1 MNKSI
6 ILSAM
11 LALSMPALAADVL
24 YVNGDDTQTINGQTP
39 SWSVVTPIEVQPTNG
54 KFIVEVKSFSDIS
67 ISTVKA
73 ATEDWTIWG
82 NGQYCISNWVK
93 DVLVDADP
101 WQNGTNFPGQFV
113 GCTTALEKK
122 AQSMGAADAGMNGD
136 YTFVFDQALT
146 QCQILPHALYLT
158 GDATAK
164 INDVAANYDIAN
176 SVKVSKADGVF
187 TFNVTIPGGAKTR
200 INVSTTTPLSGNR
213 AWEFYNAG
221 QFSATINSATLGT
234 AVDLAHASTGFIFAE
249 DVPAGDYTVTIT
261 EDMSKVTVTEKAAPA
276 ATVLYVNGAVGENGA
291 PNQIVNGTTITSGWS
306 ITDPVAVPLVDGKFT
321 IKVENFLGVGFS
333 TQKGTNQADWNAE
346 WNPNAVGLANTSDFG
361 IAKVMT
367 TATGSNAKSLSGDHM
382 YGTKGGS
389 YTLIIPE
396 DLSTIT
402 VLPNQ
407 LYLAGG
413 SGITVND
420 ATSFTG
426 DWDAAITNPYK
437 VMLNEANGVFAFTL
451 TTNADG
457 YVDLAT
463 LFANSGSADWTTWGN
478 GKFSTADGN
487 YTAENV
493 NTRQSLSNRVSS
505 IKVAK
510 AGTYNVAVARDMSYV
525 ILCENTEG
533 TIDTGT
539 NNYYATFSNP
549 YSDIELGGNGIEVYN
564 VTVSGDQLVLTKRS
578 DNKVAK
584 GEGVLVKVTNN
595 EAITVKPIDA
605 GLTAAS
611 ESENYLVPTPVTA
624 GTVSEPGYKLY
635 RLAYNDFTNKTGLG
649 FYLGNDDGSITYTTA
664 KPYKAY
670 LKVSTAQAAQIK
682 KFLLN
687 PQPTHV
693 DGINVN
699 EQETDKAIYDISGRR
714 VENPTPGFYI
724 QGNKK
729 IVIR

>member
-24 YVNGDDTQTINGQTP
+24 YVNGFGSQTINGKP
-39 SWSVVTPIEVQPTNG
+39 SPGWTVTAPLAVQPTDG
-54 KFIVEVKSFSDIS
+54 KFIVEVKNFRGIS
-67 ISTVKA
+67 VST
-73 ATEDWTIWG
+73 
-82 NGQYCISNWVK
+82 Q
-93 DVLVDADP
+93 L
-101 WQNGTNFPGQFV
+101 GTNQDDWVSWNQGEHRIVGWVNGIKVEETPGQDSYDFPGKFV
-113 GCTTALEKK
+113 GCTTALEINGN
-122 AQSMGAADAGMNGD
+122 SMEAADAGMAGD
-136 YTFVFDQALT
+136 YTFVFDQELT
-146 QCQILPHALYLT
+146 KCQILPHALYLCGST
-158 GDATAK
+158 KGKIFGVDAK
-164 INDVAANYDIAN
+164 WDIKN
-176 SVKVSKADGVF
+176 PVKVSKVDGVF
-187 TFNVTIPGGAKTR
+187 KFNVTIPGGTDTQFD
-200 INVSTTTPLSGNR
+200 VSTTTPLSGCND
-213 AWEFYNAG
+213 WNFYNLG
-221 QFSATINSATLGT
+221 MFSATINQATLGT

-261 EDMSKVTVTEKAAPA
+261 EDMSKVTVTDKAVPA
-276 ATVLYVNGAVGENGA
+276 VTTLYVNGAVGENGA

-321 IKVENFLGVGFS
+321 IKVDNFLGVGFS

-346 WNPNAVGLANTSDFG
+346 WNPNAVGLVNTSDFG

-367 TATGSNAKSLSGDHM
+367 AATGYTSNTLSGDHM

-389 YTLIIPE
+389 YTIIIPE

-407 LYLAGG
+407 LYLAGDAKSIVDG
-413 SGITVND
+413 TNLGGWDIVNPRKIELD
-420 ATSFTG
+420 
-426 DWDAAITNPYK
+426 
-437 VMLNEANGVFAFTL
+437 EENGVFAFTYY
-451 TTNADG
+451 TKAN
-457 YVDLAT
+457 YNIDLSV
-463 LFANSGSADWTTWGN
+463 LWANSGSADWTTWGN
-478 GKFSTADGN
+478 GKFSTDGST

-493 NTRQSLSNRVSS
+493 NTRQSLINNKTSQMVT
-505 IKVAK
+505 KE
-510 AGTYNVAVARDMSYV
+510 GTYNVAVARDMSYV

-584 GEGVLVKVTNN
+584 GEGVLVKVSSDAT
-595 EAITVKPIDA
+595 ITVKPIDA

-611 ESENYLVPTPVTA
+611 EAENYLVPTPVTA
-624 GTVSEPGYKLY
+624 GTVSESGFKLY
-635 RLAYNDFTNKTGLG
+635 RLAYDNYTAKTGLG
-649 FYLGNDDGSITYTTA
+649 FYLGNADGSITYTTA

-670 LKVSTAQAAQIK
+670 LKVSTAQSAQIK

>member
-11 LALSMPALAADVL
+11 LALSMPAFAADVL
-24 YVNGDDTQTINGQTP
+24 YVNGNYSQTINGQTP
-39 SWSVVTPIEVQPTNG
+39 TWSVVTPIEVQPTNG

-73 ATEDWTIWG
+73 ATEDWTTWET
-82 NGQYCISNWVK
+82 GQYCISKWVK
-93 DVLVDADP
+93 DVKVGDGA
-101 WQNGTNFPGQFV
+101 WEVGTNFPGQFV
-113 GCTTALEKK
+113 GCTTALEQN

-158 GDATAK
+158 GDETAK
-164 INDVAANYDIAN
+164 INDVAANYDIAK

-234 AVDLAHASTGFIFAE
+234 AVDLAHASTGLIFAE
-249 DVPAGDYTVTIT
+249 DVPAGDYTVTIS
-261 EDMSKVTVTEKAAPA
+261 EDLSTVTVTKKAAPA
-276 ATVLYVNGAVGENGA
+276 VTTLYVNGGA
-291 PNQIVNGTTITSGWS
+291 GQIVNGTTITTDWT
-306 ITDPVAVPLVDGKFT
+306 ITDPVSVPLVDGKFT
-321 IKVENFLGVGFS
+321 IKVENFSSVGFS
-333 TQKGTNQADWNAE
+333 TKKGLDQNNWNAE
-346 WNPNAVGLANTSDFG
+346 WNPNAVGLVNTSDFG

-367 TATGSNAKSLSGDHM
+367 AATGFDAQLLAGDHM

-389 YTLIIPE
+389 YTIIIPE
-396 DLSTIT
+396 DLSTTT

-407 LYLAGG
+407 LYLAGDG
-413 SGITVND
+413 LIVDGTNLVGWDIVNPRKITLD
-420 ATSFTG
+420 
-426 DWDAAITNPYK
+426 
-437 VMLNEANGVFAFTL
+437 EANGVFAFTL
-451 TTNADG
+451 TTGADG

-463 LFANSGSADWTTWGN
+463 LFANSDSAVWGTWGK
-478 GKFSTADGN
+478 GKFSTEDN
-487 YTAENV
+487 SYTVENV
-493 NTRQSLSNRVSS
+493 NTRQGLINNAKSLN
-505 IKVAK
+505 IKK

-539 NNYYATFSNP
+539 NDYYATFSNP
-549 YSDIELGGNGIEVYN
+549 YSDIELGGEGIEVYN
-564 VTVSGDQLVLTKRS
+564 VTVSGEQLVLTKRS

-595 EAITVKPIDA
+595 AAITVKPIDA
-605 GLTAAS
+605 GLTPAA
-611 ESENYLVPTPVTA
+611 ESENYLKPTPVTA
-624 GTVSEPGYKLY
+624 GTVSESGFMHY
-635 RLAYNDFTNKTGLG
+635 RLAYNNYTNKTGLG
-649 FYLGNDDGSITYTTA
+649 FYLGAADGSITYTTA

-670 LKVSTAQAAQIK
+670 LRVPVAMSAQIK
-682 KFLLN
+682 GFVIN
-687 PQPTHV
+687 PQPSHV
-693 DGINVN
+693 DEINVT
-699 EQETDKAIYDISGRR
+699 EQETEKDIYDICGRR

-729 IVIR
+729 IVIRK

>member
-24 YVNGDDTQTINGQTP
+24 YVNGDDSQTINGTTSP
-39 SWSVVTPIEVQPTNG
+39 GWTVAAPIEVTPTDG
-54 KFIVEVKSFSDIS
+54 KFIVEVKNFKDIS

-73 ATEDWTIWG
+73 TTAGDWATWNTGE
-82 NGQYCISNWVK
+82 YCISNWENGVK
-93 DVLVDADP
+93 VETGV
-101 WQNGTNFPGQFV
+101 WQVGTNFPGQFV
-113 GCTTALEKK
+113 GCTTALEQK
-122 AQSMGAADAGMNGD
+122 AQSMGAANAGMNGD

-146 QCQILPHALYLT
+146 KCQILPHALYLCGPT
-158 GDATAK
+158 SVSINGTAFT
-164 INDVAANYDIAN
+164 AEWDIAN
-176 SVKVSKADGVF
+176 SVKVQKANGEF
-187 TFNVTIPGGAKTR
+187 KFNVTIPGGAKTQ
-200 INVSTTTPLSGNR
+200 IDVSTTTPLTGNR
-213 AWEFYNAG
+213 NWEFYNAG
-221 QFSATINSATLGT
+221 QFSATINQATLGT

-261 EDMSKVTVTEKAAPA
+261 EDMSKVTVTDKAVPA
-276 ATVLYVNGAVGENGA
+276 VTTLYVNGAVGENGA

-321 IKVENFLGVGFS
+321 IKVDNFLGVGFS

-346 WNPNAVGLANTSDFG
+346 WNPNAVGLVNTSDFG

-367 TATGSNAKSLSGDHM
+367 AATGYTSNTLSGDHM

-389 YTLIIPE
+389 YTIIIPE

-407 LYLAGG
+407 LYLAGDAKSIVDG
-413 SGITVND
+413 TNLGGWDIVNPRKIELD
-420 ATSFTG
+420 
-426 DWDAAITNPYK
+426 
-437 VMLNEANGVFAFTL
+437 EENGVFAFTYY
-451 TTNADG
+451 TKAN
-457 YVDLAT
+457 YNIDLSV
-463 LFANSGSADWTTWGN
+463 LWANNGSEDWTTWGN
-478 GKFSTADGN
+478 GKFSTDGST

-493 NTRQSLSNRVSS
+493 NTRQSLINNKTSQMVT
-505 IKVAK
+505 KE
-510 AGTYNVAVARDMSYV
+510 GTYNVAVARDMSYV

-539 NNYYATFSNP
+539 SNYYATFSNP

-584 GEGVLVKVTNN
+584 GEGVLVKVSSDAT
-595 EAITVKPIDA
+595 ITVKPIDA

-611 ESENYLVPTPVTA
+611 EAENYLVPTPVTA
-624 GTVSEPGYKLY
+624 GTVSESGFKLY
-635 RLAYNDFTNKTGLG
+635 RLAYDNYTAKTGLG
-649 FYLGNDDGSITYTTA
+649 FYLGNADGSITYTTA

-670 LKVSTAQAAQIK
+670 LKVPTAQAAQIK

>member
-24 YVNGDDTQTINGQTP
+24 YVNGDASQTINGTTSP
-39 SWSVVTPIEVQPTNG
+39 GWTVAAPIEVTPTDG
-54 KFIVEVKSFSDIS
+54 KFIVEVKNFKDIS

-73 ATEDWTIWG
+73 TTAGDWATWNTGE
-82 NGQYCISNWVK
+82 YCISNWENGVK
-93 DVLVDADP
+93 VETGV
-101 WQNGTNFPGQFV
+101 WQVGTNFPGQFV
-113 GCTTALEKK
+113 GCTTALEQK
-122 AQSMGAADAGMNGD
+122 AQSMGAANAGMNGD

-146 QCQILPHALYLT
+146 KCQILPHALYLCGPT
-158 GDATAK
+158 SVSINGTAFT
-164 INDVAANYDIAN
+164 AGWDIAN
-176 SVKVSKADGVF
+176 SVKVQKANGEF
-187 TFNVTIPGGAKTR
+187 KFNVTIPGGAKTQ
-200 INVSTTTPLSGNR
+200 IDVSTTTPLTGNR
-213 AWEFYNAG
+213 NWEFYNAG
-221 QFSATINSATLGT
+221 QFSATINQATLGT

-276 ATVLYVNGAVGENGA
+276 VTTLYVNGTA
-291 PNQIVNGTTITSGWS
+291 NQIVNGTTITSGWS
-306 ITDPVAVPLVDGKFT
+306 ITDPVPVSLVDGKYT
-321 IKVENFLGVGFS
+321 IKVDNFLGVGFS
-333 TQKGTNQADWNAE
+333 TQKGTNQDDWNAE

-389 YTLIIPE
+389 YTIIIPE

-407 LYLAGG
+407 LYLAG
-413 SGITVND
+413 
-420 ATSFTG
+420 
-426 DWDAAITNPYK
+426 DAALIVDGTNLGGWDIVNPRK
-437 VMLNEANGVFAFTL
+437 IDLDEENGVFAFTYY
-451 TTNADG
+451 TKEN
-457 YVDLAT
+457 YNIDLSV
-463 LFANSGSADWTTWGN
+463 LWANSGSADWTTWGN
-478 GKFSTADGN
+478 GKFSTDGST

-493 NTRQSLSNRVSS
+493 NTRQSLINNKKSQ
-505 IKVAK
+505 KVAK

-539 NNYYATFSNP
+539 ENYYATFSNP

-611 ESENYLVPTPVTA
+611 EAENYLVPTPVTA

-635 RLAYNDFTNKTGLG
+635 RLAYDNFTNKTGLG
-649 FYLGNDDGSITYTTA
+649 FYLGNNDGSITYDPA

-670 LKVSTAQAAQIK
+670 LKVPTAQAAQIK

>member
-24 YVNGDDTQTINGQTP
+24 YVNGDASQTINGTTSP
-39 SWSVVTPIEVQPTNG
+39 GWAVAAPIEVTPTDG
-54 KFIVEVKSFSDIS
+54 KFIVEVKNFKDIS
-67 ISTVKA
+67 ISTVKPE
-73 ATEDWTIWG
+73 TEDWTVW
-82 NGQYCISNWVK
+82 NKGQYCISGWENGVK
-93 DVLVDADP
+93 VETGV
-101 WQNGTNFPGQFV
+101 WQVGTNFPGQFV

-158 GDATAK
+158 GDETAK
-164 INDVAANYDIAN
+164 INNVAANYDIAN

-234 AVDLAHASTGFIFAE
+234 AVDLAHASTGLIFAE
-249 DVPAGDYTVTIT
+249 DVPAGDYTVTIS

-333 TQKGTNQADWNAE
+333 TQKGTGTDWNKE

-389 YTLIIPE
+389 YTIIIPE

-420 ATSFTG
+420 ATTFTG
-426 DWDAAITNPYK
+426 DWNAAITNPYK
-437 VMLNEANGVFAFTL
+437 VILNEANGVFAFTL
-451 TTNADG
+451 TTDADG

-493 NTRQSLSNRVSS
+493 NTRQSLSNRASS

-539 NNYYATFSNP
+539 NDYYATFSNP

-611 ESENYLVPTPVTA
+611 EAENYLVPTPVTA
-624 GTVSEPGYKLY
+624 GTVSQTGYKLY
-635 RLAYNDFTNKTGLG
+635 RLAYDNFTNKTGLG

-699 EQETDKAIYDISGRR
+699 EQENDKAIYDISGRR